1 MRYAVTVLSCAWLLG
16 CGSAGQTSSYAVV
29 VRALD
34 DLDIPLPGVALKI
47 GSVALGVTD
56 AAGQRNLSVPG
67 SEGQRVD
74 VVATCPTGYEGP
86 REPPTLAL
94 KRMQSLQGSGTQPI
108 ELRVICQSKQ
118 HLEVVAV
125 RSGQPGLPILLRGQ
139 QVAYTSSTGTAHVLV
154 RDAVGSSFQLT
165 LDTGAKPELRP
176 ESPTRMFTVAQRDA
190 FSVWDQPFES
200 DKKITG
206 SKKHAKHKPGKGKLS
221 AAAPPAP
228 PPVPRHIP
236 ERLR

>member
-1 MRYAVTVLSCAWLLG
+1 
-16 CGSAGQTSSYAVV
+16 
-29 VRALD
+29 VRAVD
-34 DLDIPLPGVALKI
+34 DLDNPLPGVALRI
-47 GSVALGVTD
+47 GAVALGVTD
-56 AAGQRNLSVPG
+56 ASGQRNLSIPG

-74 VVATCPTGYEGP
+74 VVATCPVGYEGP

-94 KRMQSLQGSGTQPI
+94 KRVQNLQGSGTQPI
-108 ELRVICQSKQ
+108 ELRLICEAKE
-118 HLEVVAV
+118 HVEVVAV

-190 FSVWDQPFES
+190 FSVWDQPFEVE
-200 DKKITG
+200 KKVTP
-206 SKKHAKHKPGKGKLS
+206 KKRAKHKRGRVLDT
-221 AAAPPAP
+221 APPVP
-228 PPVPRHIP
+228 PPPPPPRHIP